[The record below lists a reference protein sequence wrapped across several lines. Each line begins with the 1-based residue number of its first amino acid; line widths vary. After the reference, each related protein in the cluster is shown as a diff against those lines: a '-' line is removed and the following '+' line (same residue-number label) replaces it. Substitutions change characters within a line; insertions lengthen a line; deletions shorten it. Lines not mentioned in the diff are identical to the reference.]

1 MRLNEA
7 NNPDTVNLSDIYLD
21 YDALQYDVKITKPEI
36 TLYFDKQGTI
46 TDVDSVE
53 MSVQATQALPTKV
66 YIGIEYDPVDYNTNF
81 SLDMLNDDAYGIE
94 DTSDGYSLTTEDI
107 DSLITKGFDATFE
120 RSIVWPF
127 ANNSVHDQLNKTLDR
142 IKSFEGKIIYYVTGQ
157 MVGAAE
163 RTRPI
168 PGIELCD
175 EFKQAQK
182 EYLKDARK
190 KQEVRKI
197 RQGRTDFQMLIDA
210 IKQYPNVEK
219 VQVIDKKAGRDY
231 TKEAM
236 IIATVN
242 KWNPK
247 QKKRVPVR
255 TIMILR
261 SNDTGSHLFAYNK
274 DQAFNGYEARSW
286 ELMNKWFKNAL
297 QIAYTKDETEVS
309 NEWGKD
315 MDADEE
321 AALGIKEESFRSK
334 KRGMNLYEANRILK
348 KKGFGLRKLTES
360 ESIDDIFSDENNYM
374 VTIKFSVYLNGED
387 HPENRVEC
395 TIQRPAKLANKIAYN
410 GTDYDDEFSERFTRK
425 VPIIVYSLTGKECG
439 RAWCYDDCP
448 EIVEE

>member
-7 NNPDTVNLSDIYLD
+7 NSPDTVNLSDIYLD

-53 MSVQATQALPTKV
+53 MSVQATQALPTRV

-81 SLDMLNDDAYGIE
+81 SLDKLNDDAYGIE
-94 DTSDGYSLTTEDI
+94 ETSDGYSLTTEDI
-107 DSLITKGFDATFE
+107 DGLITKGFDATFE
-120 RSIVWPF
+120 RSIIWPF
-127 ANNSVHDQLNKTLDR
+127 ANNSVHDQLNKTLDK
-142 IKSFEGKIIYYVTGQ
+142 IKTFEGKIIYYVTGQ

-163 RTRPI
+163 RKNPI

-182 EYLKDARK
+182 EYLKDASK

-197 RQGRTDFQMLIDA
+197 RKGRTDFQMLIDA

-247 QKKRVPVR
+247 LKKRIPER

-261 SNDTGSHLFAYNK
+261 SNDSGTHLFAYNK
-274 DQAFNGYEARSW
+274 AQAFNGYEARSW
-286 ELMNKWFKNAL
+286 ELMNRWFKNAL
-297 QIAYTKDETEVS
+297 QIDYTKDETEVS

-321 AALGIKEESFRSK
+321 AALGIKEESFRFK

-348 KKGFGLRKLTES
+348 KKGFKL
-360 ESIDDIFSDENNYM
+360 
-374 VTIKFSVYLNGED
+374 IK
-387 HPENRVEC
+387 
-395 TIQRPAKLANKIAYN
+395 
-410 GTDYDDEFSERFTRK
+410 
-425 VPIIVYSLTGKECG
+425 
-439 RAWCYDDCP
+439 
-448 EIVEE
+448 